1 MRLLALSALLL
12 TAGLLAGSRPAE
24 ACGPRCTGKKI
35 TVDLQNAEVGN
46 VLRLLADVSGNN
58 FVYGEEVKGK
68 VTLKLREVPWEQ
80 ALDVILKTKG
90 LGMKRD
96 GNVIRVATLEAL
108 QKEELDALDLGEK
121 RRLKGPL
128 TTRVIPVNYARAQ
141 ELSGHIKLL
150 LSPRGSVSVDERTNT
165 LIVRDVKG
173 SAALSY

>member
-1 MRLLALSALLL
+1 MRLLLIAAALFLVRA
-12 TAGLLAGSRPAE
+12 APAQ
-24 ACGPRCTGKKI
+24 ACLGNCGGKKI
-35 TVDLQNAEVGN
+35 TLDLQNAEVGN
-46 VLRLLADVSGNN
+46 VLRLLADVSGKN

-68 VTLKLREVPWEQ
+68 VTLKLREVPWDQ
-80 ALDVILKTKG
+80 ALEVILKTKG
-90 LGMKRD
+90 LGMKQS

-108 QKEELDALDLGEK
+108 HQEELDALDLHEQ
-121 RRLKGPL
+121 RMLRGPL

-141 ELSGHIKLL
+141 EMAAHLKLL

>member
-1 MRLLALSALLL
+1 MRLLLIAAALFLVRA
-12 TAGLLAGSRPAE
+12 APAE
-24 ACGPRCTGKKI
+24 ACLSNCGGKKI

-46 VLRLLADVSGNN
+46 VLRLLADVSGKN

-68 VTLKLREVPWEQ
+68 VTLKLREVPWDQ
-80 ALDVILKTKG
+80 ALEVILKTKG
-90 LGMKRD
+90 LGMKQS

-108 QKEELDALDLGEK
+108 HQEELDALNLNEQ
-121 RRLKGPL
+121 RMLKGPL

-141 ELSGHIKLL
+141 ELAAHLKLL

>member
-1 MRLLALSALLL
+1 MRLLLIAAALFLVRA
-12 TAGLLAGSRPAE
+12 APAE
-24 ACGPRCTGKKI
+24 ACLSNCGGKKI

-46 VLRLLADVSGNN
+46 VLRLLADVSGKN

-68 VTLKLREVPWEQ
+68 VTLKLREVPWDQ
-80 ALDVILKTKG
+80 ALEVILKTKG
-90 LGMKRD
+90 LGMKQS

-108 QKEELDALDLGEK
+108 HQEELDALDLHEQ
-121 RRLKGPL
+121 RMLRGPL

-141 ELSGHIKLL
+141 EMAAHLKLL

>member
-1 MRLLALSALLL
+1 MRLLLIAAALFLVRA
-12 TAGLLAGSRPAE
+12 APAE
-24 ACGPRCTGKKI
+24 ACARNCSGKKI
-35 TVDLQNAEVGN
+35 TLDLQNAEVGN
-46 VLRLLADVSGNN
+46 VLRLLADVSGKN

-68 VTLKLREVPWEQ
+68 VTLKLREVPWDQ
-80 ALDVILKTKG
+80 ALEVILKTKG
-90 LGMKRD
+90 LGMKHD

-108 QKEELDALDLGEK
+108 HQEELDALDLHEQ
-121 RRLKGPL
+121 RMLKAPL

-141 ELSGHIKLL
+141 EMAAHLKLL